1 MPQNKLNAFLWQPV
15 ACGSIINALLFKTMD
30 RKKAIAFLKGHFRY
44 STMNSWNLMTSYAS
58 NVKLHNLNIPEDLYD
73 IAYEAIGG
81 EDVYNCLSW
90 IISDFKE
97 RHGQNYTIGF
107 NGRNSGYMVLYECEV
122 KESGHKSYCTTC
134 GQRNFKT
141 IEETG
146 GARTCGACG
155 KETRMDFKTPPKTK
169 NVFGRGIDEDMDFE
183 EMDDDELQARYDLI
197 TDFDK
202 TIEEYRLAF
211 IDYLKAFKE
220 GMEDNDYK
228 GLSEYWETEMAEI
241 TDKLYGFISYD
252 EDFANS
258 IVRNLHS
265 IKASIA
271 KKLE

>member
-1 MPQNKLNAFLWQPV
+1 MPQDKLNAFLWQPV
-15 ACGSIINALLFKTMD
+15 ACGLIINALLFKTMN
-30 RKKAIAFLKGHFRY
+30 RKKAIAFLKDHFRY
-44 STMNSWNLMTSYAS
+44 FTMNSWNRRTSYAS
-58 NVKLHNLNIPEDLYD
+58 NVKLYNLNIPKDFDD
-73 IAYEAIGG
+73 IVYEVISGA
-81 EDVYNCLSW
+81 DVYDCLNW
-90 IISDFKE
+90 IISDFEKRHEE
-97 RHGQNYTIGF
+97 RYTIGF
-107 NGRNSGYMVLYECEV
+107 NGRSSGYMVLYECEV
-122 KESGHKSYCTTC
+122 KESDYESYCTAC
-134 GQRNFKT
+134 GQQNFKT

-155 KETRMDFKTPPKTK
+155 KETRVDFKTPPKVK
-169 NVFGRGIDEDMDFE
+169 NIFARGIDEDVDFE

-197 TDFDK
+197 MDFDK

-211 IDYLKAFKE
+211 IDYLKEFKA
-220 GMEDNDYK
+220 GMADNDYK

-258 IVRNLHS
+258 IIRNLHS